1 MRRREVHIIEH
12 QRRNAALAVIGQPR
26 ASREPAPGADILIVP
41 GLDNSGPHHWQSHWA
56 MLAQSRRVELGDW
69 AQPRLHEWVP
79 ALDRAV
85 RAAERPLVLVGH
97 SLGCIAI
104 AWWAS
109 LRWGRAFT
117 DKMKGAL
124 LVAPPDVDALDA
136 TVRIR
141 DFRPLP
147 RLRLPFPSV
156 LVASRDD
163 PYARFAWSRDAA
175 TAWGSDFVDLGDTGH
190 INAESGLDEWPRGLR
205 LLAGLTGHNPNL
217 LVAELGLRRALA

>member
-1 MRRREVHIIEH
+1 MHIIEY
-12 QRRNAALAVIGQPR
+12 QPQSSTFARIGPPR
-26 ASREPAPGADILIVP
+26 ATREPEPGADILIVP
-41 GLDNSGPHHWQSHWA
+41 GLDNSGPRHWQSHWA

-69 AQPRLHEWVP
+69 ANPRLHEWVP
-79 ALDRAV
+79 ALDRAM
-85 RAAERPLVLVGH
+85 RAAGRPLVLVGH

-109 LRWGRAFT
+109 LRWGRTFA

-136 TVRIR
+136 TARIR

-163 PYARFAWSRDAA
+163 PHARFGWSRDAA
-175 TAWGSDFVDLGDTGH
+175 TAWGSDFVDLGEAGH
-190 INAESGLDEWPRGLR
+190 INAESGLHEWPQGLR
-205 LLAGLTGHNPNL
+205 LLARLTGHNPNL